1 MLKIDGVGMGTMM
14 MNVREKF
21 PRGFIKSVKWL
32 SRIGERQKAGRFF
45 KENLCRIIWLRN
57 KGKNKYNQDST
68 KYVNLKL
75 KLTTN
80 WTLTKYFL

>member
-1 MLKIDGVGMGTMM
+1 MM
-14 MNVREKF
+14 MHAREEF

-32 SRIGERQKAGRFF
+32 SRIGEGQKAGRFF

-57 KGKNKYNQDST
+57 KGNITQDST

-75 KLTTN
+75 KLRSH
-80 WTLTKYFL
+80 KYFLLHIRETLI